1 VLLSPFDSLI
11 WHRPRTE
18 RLFGFRHRLEAY
30 TPAAK
35 REHGY
40 FVMPLLAG
48 GRLVGRVDPKREG
61 TVLRARKVSLQPTAV
76 NAMAEALRSAAMWV
90 GCAEVIVDD
99 VFPRELGSPLR
110 AALEPGGRDEGRT
123 TGTPPRSSVNAAG

>member
-1 VLLSPFDSLI
+1 MLLSPFDSLI

-30 TPAAK
+30 TPAVK

-48 GRLVGRVDPKREG
+48 GRLAGRVDPKRDG
-61 TVLRARKVSLQPTAV
+61 TVLRVRKLSVEPRAV
-76 NAMAEALRSAAMWV
+76 GAMAEALRTTAQWV
-90 GCAEVIVDD
+90 GCTDIVLDD
-99 VFPRELGSPLR
+99 VTPATARGPLL
-110 AALEPGGRDEGRT
+110 AALQ
-123 TGTPPRSSVNAAG
+123 